1 MIEIDYQIG
10 GIVSKQLMKTPAG
23 NVTLFAF
30 DSGQGLTEHTS
41 PFSALITVL
50 EGVADV
56 TIGATPHVVETGG
69 LLELPANIPH
79 GVQANRRFKMTLTML
94 KTSGI

>member
-1 MIEIDYQIG
+1 MIEIDYQNG
-10 GIVSKQLMKTPAG
+10 GIVSKQLLKTPGG

-30 DSGQGLTEHTS
+30 DAGQGLTEHTS
-41 PFSALITVL
+41 PFTALITVL

-56 TIGATPHVVETGG
+56 SIGGTPHVVNAGE
-69 LLELPANIPH
+69 LLELPASVPH

-94 KTSGI
+94 KTAEK